1 MTTLIAIDP
10 GQMTGVFVGGYSETE
25 PLERTAY
32 AQIPGGLAGFSE
44 WLSHKFEVGYIWDTI
59 VSEKFSTRPMSR
71 QYKLEELEPIRIE
84 GMLAWVFEQEIVWQA
99 PAKMVL
105 RQGSTQAER
114 KRKSDDVLRDG
125 GLWLTGK
132 DVDYKDANDAN
143 AAAKHAL
150 AYMRS
155 IKHAPTL
162 AHYFQR

>member
-10 GQMTGVFVGGYSETE
+10 GQMSGVFMGWFDDSV
-25 PLERTAY
+25 PLTRMSFI
-32 AQIPGGLAGFSE
+32 QMPGGLAGMEQVIRDLGGDLKQFD
-44 WLSHKFEVGYIWDTI
+44 VV

-84 GMLAWVFEQEIVWQA
+84 GMIQWLRSDTVWQA

-162 AHYFQR
+162 AYYFQR